1 MVRVNFDHKS
11 DQPSFRT
18 PKINI
23 SLYSQE
29 CATIYIMCSL
39 GLKRFLP
46 ILSV

>member
-11 DQPSFRT
+11 DRPSFRS
-18 PKINI
+18 PKTNI

-29 CATIYIMCSL
+29 CATIYIICSS